1 MPNAIRR
8 GLSDNEQLGVVLA
21 ELAHYT
27 GTPDD
32 CYFFIWDGWPSFTA
46 DDPTPKISTPNRD
59 YFLFHGTLADAADWD
74 ATHLGISHRDSGR
87 QVNPEPYR
95 RLFEADDH
103 Q

>member
-32 CYFFIWDGWPSFTA
+32 CYFYIWDGWPSFTA
-46 DDPTPKISTPNRD
+46 DDPTPKISIPNRD
-59 YFLFHGTLADAADWD
+59 YFLFHGTLADVADWD
-74 ATHLGISHRDSGR
+74 ATHILEFRIGILAGK
-87 QVNPEPYR
+87 
-95 RLFEADDH
+95 
-103 Q
+103 